1 MITKIETS
9 DNQVDLFDWYKI
21 INSRI
26 KTIFSIILVCVI
38 SALLY
43 CILAQPYYRSY
54 ITIYP
59 SAQEKSISNSLGNFE
74 GMISS
79 MGFEPPL
86 NSQKTNI
93 YIPDIIESRKLKRS
107 ILENKWELKKTSN
120 SIELISYWGLNEKS
134 NLNHLNLY
142 QYISSNVETP
152 ELMERIYFEDAMEK
166 LTDQLSVLEKESG
179 LIYVEVLMED
189 PELAANIANYIGK
202 YVKDYLSYEISTQST
217 KNRIF
222 VNEQMNNAKH
232 ELFESEVALME
243 FQRIN
248 PMVQDN
254 PENLLNRDRLI
265 RNLEVN
271 QQVYITLRQQYEL
284 VKIDEMNEIPVIN
297 ILDVGEVSVRP
308 VYPRKLMIIIS
319 AFILG
324 CILSCLIVYISLI
337 RNRLKE
343 IPR

>member
-1 MITKIETS
+1 MENKIETM
-9 DNQVDLFDWYKI
+9 DKQIDLFDWYKI
-21 INSRI
+21 INSRF
-26 KTIFSIILVCVI
+26 KTISGIILLCVI
-38 SALLY
+38 SAGIY

-59 SAQEKSISNSLGNFE
+59 SVQEQSISNSLGNFQ

-79 MGFEPPL
+79 MGFDL
-86 NSQKTNI
+86 SKNSQKTNI
-93 YIPDIIESRKLKRS
+93 YIPDIIESRKLKKS
-107 ILENKWELKKTSN
+107 ILQNKWKFKKTSN
-120 SIELISYWGLNEKS
+120 SIELISYWGLNELS
-134 NLNHLNLY
+134 YWNPLNLY
-142 QYISSNVETP
+142 KYIFSSVVTQEIMDQIN
-152 ELMERIYFEDAMEK
+152 FENAMEK
-166 LTDQLSVLEKESG
+166 LADQLSVFEEESG
-179 LIYVEVLMED
+179 LIYVEVLMEE
-189 PELAANIANYIGK
+189 PKLAADIANYIGK

-222 VNEQMNNAKH
+222 VNEQMNNAKR

-243 FQRIN
+243 FQKRN

-254 PENLLNRDRLI
+254 PENFLNRDRLI

-284 VKIDEMNEIPVIN
+284 AKIDEMNETPVIN
-297 ILDVGEVSVRP
+297 ILDVGEMDVRA

-319 AFILG
+319 AFIMG

-343 IPR
+343 IS